1 MKHKDAYTEIFLKA
15 GGLEANKE
23 NIKTYRPI
31 WWYNFRNKSEGGLRL
46 TDEGL
51 NFLEN
56 TAKIKSYKIEFP
68 KNFDITPQV
77 LVWLDNFID
86 SPFYITKKYIIVF
99 REIAA
104 FELYL
109 FSGDVK
115 KMGYNKALS
124 KRLGQD
130 S

>member
-1 MKHKDAYTEIFLKA
+1 MKPKDAYTEIFLKA
-15 GGLEANKE
+15 GGIETSKE
-23 NIKTYRPI
+23 NIKIHKSI
-31 WWYNFRNKSEGGLRL
+31 WWYNFRNKAEGGLRL

-56 TAKIKSYKIEFP
+56 VVKLKSYKIDFP

-77 LVWLDNFID
+77 LIWLDNFMD
-86 SPFYITKKYIIVF
+86 SPFYITKKYIMVF
-99 REIAA
+99 KEFAA

-124 KRLGQD
+124 KRLSQD